1 LIETLGSLD
10 YVELSK
16 DEALDIALSS
26 NKGIVEI
33 ILDNKYEES
42 DYEETSLIMETSS
55 ISLGDLQG
63 EEFVVDNDHEEVKG
77 DWVPPIIQKDMIY
90 KKSIFQLKSK
100 YVREMM
106 EGDLEIKDC
115 GYDVREVNLINWENI
130 LKHNKDRK
138 YRYIHVGSAQV
149 QITPLQYYGK
159 EIDLYALLCDI
170 RHTKFNN
177 QIITGIKTNLYNGSL
192 GFNCR
197 PGYYVSLKDEFAKN
211 FISLKI
217 KTVGMDMKR

>member
-1 LIETLGSLD
+1 MGSLD
-10 YVELSK
+10 YVELSEC
-16 DEALDIALSS
+16 EALDVALSN

-33 ILDNKYEES
+33 ILDNEYEES
-42 DYEETSLIMETSS
+42 DYEETSHMMESSS

-77 DWVPPIIQKDMIY
+77 DWVLPIIQKDMIY

-100 YVREMM
+100 YVCEMM
-106 EGDLEIKDC
+106 EGDLERNDC
-115 GYDVREVNLINWENI
+115 EYDVGEVNLINWKNI

-138 YRYIHVGSAQV
+138 YRYIHVGSVQV

-159 EIDLYALLCDI
+159 DIDLYALLCDI

-177 QIITGIKTNLYNGSL
+177 QIITI
-192 GFNCR
+192 
-197 PGYYVSLKDEFAKN
+197 
-211 FISLKI
+211 
-217 KTVGMDMKR
+217 